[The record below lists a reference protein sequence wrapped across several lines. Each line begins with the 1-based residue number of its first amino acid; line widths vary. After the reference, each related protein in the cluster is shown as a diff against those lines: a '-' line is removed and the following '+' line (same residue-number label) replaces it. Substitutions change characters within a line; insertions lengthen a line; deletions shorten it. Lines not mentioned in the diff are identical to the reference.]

1 MRLLFF
7 CRTAWRKLCRDG
19 QGALPRKEK
28 RHFDR
33 TRARYLVERANA
45 NVSHNLDTYALNRL
59 FTDDFFSDT
68 DMDTFLEGLPRY
80 IHSHYTVTE
89 ELSGVLTAPYILQR
103 IKEHLLT
110 CVTTTGLSEQA
121 RIKRVSTC
129 VEYLQVILHL
139 RTSAEHLE
147 NLDDES
153 LRAYLQSIVDS
164 LNSLCEK
171 PTEIMDLR
179 PFCVRALVFQ
189 GILTKCLELARVGLP
204 NIKVPSH
211 FLPIFTFFSPII
223 TWQEQQAPAEV
234 SNEKEFFDEDTKWR
248 VLLHDG
254 PFTNLMLLA
263 RAIISHD
270 HLDPDPAS
278 LSMCWKTLDIL
289 RSGLQV
295 NRADISG
302 SSLALFN
309 QIHTKTRRRVESGE
323 LGFSVI
329 PLLEILDAVDGG
341 RRLSIVFQDH
351 PNYHALVF
359 GMDHLRNPELFRAFA
374 NCLPQFVANHPADV
388 VIAFMEDLVLCDH
401 LWISLQ
407 VHLLDSLRPD
417 SFTPA
422 MIRAFDTCCTV
433 IDIAFLALEGSQK
446 VDLRTPDFGSLAH
459 YFEVYVTDCFRGM
472 FIERAIG
479 FRVCLLKARFCNAI
493 LAQFLDDIGREGT
506 VVFRSHWDVG
516 LLAGVFYSLGL
527 GDEVEFWKL
536 SVDGGPNG
544 EELTTNTYTTLG
556 VAERDGPLLNF
567 CRLVRLGMMA
577 VPFEGSGLVETDFE
591 KLLHLMQKMT
601 EDSRLPL
608 VHAST
613 SATVWEELHQ
623 LTDEVAGIYE
633 RSNSEDRPHMAAL
646 WVKIN
651 EVLLRCPLSSHEHL
665 PIDGVQAQA
674 SGTSAIVQLI
684 PPSRGLLIPEIEADS
699 GGTVFRL

>member
-59 FTDDFFSDT
+59 FTDDDFSDT

-80 IHSHYTVTE
+80 IRSHYTVTE
-89 ELSGVLTAPYILQR
+89 ELSEVLTAPYILQR
-103 IKEHLLT
+103 IREHLLT

-129 VEYLQVILHL
+129 IEFLQVILHL

-147 NLDDES
+147 NPDDES

-164 LNSLCEK
+164 LNSLCDK
-171 PTEIMDLR
+171 RTEIMDLHT
-179 PFCVRALVFQ
+179 FCVRALFFQ
-189 GILTKCLELARVGLP
+189 GINTECLEPIRVGSP

-211 FLPIFTFFSPII
+211 FLPIFTFFCPII
-223 TWQEQQAPAEV
+223 RWQQAPAEV
-234 SNEKEFFDEDTKWR
+234 SNEVEFFFDENLDEDMKWR

-254 PFTNLMLLA
+254 PFINLTLLA
-263 RAIISHD
+263 RAILSHD
-270 HLDPDPAS
+270 HLDADPAS

-289 RSGLQV
+289 RSGFQI
-295 NRADISG
+295 NRAVISD
-302 SSLALFN
+302 SSLALFEE
-309 QIHTKTRRRVESGE
+309 IHTETRRRVESGE

-359 GMDHLRNPELFRAFA
+359 GKDHLRNPDLFCAFA
-374 NCLPQFVANHPADV
+374 NCLPHFVTKHPEKSRD
-388 VIAFMEDLVLCDH
+388 FMEDLVLYDH

-407 VHLLDSLRPD
+407 VHLSNSLRPD

-433 IDIAFLALEGSQK
+433 IDTAIVALEGSQR
-446 VDLRTPDFGSLAH
+446 VGLRTPEFGSLAH

-479 FRVCLLKARFCNAI
+479 FRVGLIKARFCNTI
-493 LAQFLDDIGREGT
+493 LAQFLEEFDHKGAL
-506 VVFRSHWDVG
+506 VFRSHWDVA
-516 LLAGVFYSLGL
+516 LLARVFYSLGV
-527 GDEVEFWKL
+527 GDEVVFWKL

-544 EELTTNTYTTLG
+544 EELMTNTYATLE
-556 VAERDGPLLNF
+556 VAQRDGPLLNF
-567 CRLVRLGMMA
+567 CRLVGLGTMA

-591 KLLHLMQKMT
+591 KLLDLMQEMT
-601 EDSRLPL
+601 HDRPLPL
-608 VHAST
+608 IHAST
-613 SATVWEELHQ
+613 SVTGWEELRR
-623 LTDEVAGIYE
+623 LRDEVDDIIM
-633 RSNSEDRPHMAAL
+633 RSSGQDRLHMAAL
-646 WVKIN
+646 LEKIDYAYR
-651 EVLLRCPLSSHEHL
+651 LRMSTSQL
-665 PIDGVQAQA
+665 PE
-674 SGTSAIVQLI
+674 LW
-684 PPSRGLLIPEIEADS
+684 PSFSPTLPAADI
-699 GGTVFRL
+699 RN